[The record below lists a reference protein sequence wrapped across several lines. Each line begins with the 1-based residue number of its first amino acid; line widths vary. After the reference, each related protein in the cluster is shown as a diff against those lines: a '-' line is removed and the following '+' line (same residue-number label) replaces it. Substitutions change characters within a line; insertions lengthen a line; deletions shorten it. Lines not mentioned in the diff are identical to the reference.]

1 MRTLLILLFTLGCF
15 AAATATEATGR
26 VLKVLPFFLDQQGRD
41 AKSPSLFD
49 RDAYQAYLRE
59 HPTEVS
65 AVRYDVQ
72 WQAEKNPA
80 EKFKIRLELR
90 GSDDASLPKLKTLE
104 AEVTPGT
111 FSQWTELT
119 LGGDDYKKF
128 GSVVAW
134 RVTLWSG
141 DQQLSEEKSFLW

>member
-1 MRTLLILLFTLGCF
+1 MRTLLILLSLLGSL
-15 AAATATEATGR
+15 AVATAAETTGR
-26 VLKVLPFFLDQQGRD
+26 VIKVLPFFLDQQGHE

-59 HPTEVS
+59 HPKEVS
-65 AVRYDVQ
+65 ALRYDVQ
-72 WQAEKNPA
+72 WKAAKNPA
-80 EKFKIRLELR
+80 EKFKLRVELR
-90 GSDDASLPKLKTLE
+90 GSDATSQPKLKTLE

-111 FSQWTELT
+111 FSQWTEIPFA
-119 LGGDDYKKF
+119 GDEYKQF

-141 DQQLSEEKSFLW
+141 DKQLSEQKSFLW

>member
-15 AAATATEATGR
+15 TVATAAEATGR
-26 VLKVLPFFLDQQGRD
+26 VIKVLPFFLDQQGRE

-65 AVRYDVQ
+65 TLRYDVQ
-72 WQAEKNPA
+72 WKADKNLTG
-80 EKFKIRLELR
+80 KLKIRLELR
-90 GSDDASLPKLKTLE
+90 GSDAASLPKLKTLE
-104 AEVTPGT
+104 TEVTPGT
-111 FSQWTELT
+111 FSQWTEIPLT
-119 LGGDDYKKF
+119 DDDYKKL

-141 DQQLSEEKSFLW
+141 DKQLSEEKSFLW

>member
-1 MRTLLILLFTLGCF
+1 MRTMLILLSLLGSL
-15 AAATATEATGR
+15 AAATAAETTGR
-26 VLKVLPFFLDQQGRD
+26 VIKVLPFFLDQQGRE

-59 HPTEVS
+59 HPAEVS
-65 AVRYDVQ
+65 TVRYDVQ
-72 WQAEKNPA
+72 WKAEKNPA
-80 EKFKIRLELR
+80 EKLKLRLELR
-90 GSDDASLPKLKTLE
+90 GSDAASLPKLKTLE

-111 FSQWTELT
+111 FSQWTEIKFD
-119 LGGDDYKKF
+119 GDEYKKF

-141 DQQLSEEKSFLW
+141 DKQLSEEKSFLW